1 MLGDILEKFEAI
13 IPGFVLGIIFTLV
26 IANVV
31 SYQNALETGSP
42 IIEINDSDKS
52 LTEKISSVFTG
63 YDESVERLSPSDR
76 IKEDQIFVYNDR
88 VVIYIDN
95 PEWARFTDTNSMD
108 PLLDDS
114 ANAIEIV
121 PKSPE
126 EIRVGDIISYE
137 SEYASGTFIHRVV
150 KTGSDENGWYCTAK
164 GDNNPTDDPGR
175 IRFKQIKRVLVAVIY

>member
-1 MLGDILEKFEAI
+1 MLGNIFEKFEAI
-13 IPGFVLGIIFTLV
+13 IPGFVLGIMFTLV
-26 IANVV
+26 LANVV

-42 IIEINDSDKS
+42 IVEINDSNES

-63 YDESVERLSPSDR
+63 YDASVERLSPSDR

-108 PLLDDS
+108 PLLDDT

-126 EIRVGDIISYE
+126 EIHVGDIISYE
-137 SEYASGTFIHRVV
+137 SEYASGTFIHRVI

-164 GDNNPTDDPGR
+164 GDNNPTEDPGR
-175 IRFKQIKRVLVAVIY
+175 IRFEQIKRVLVAVIY